1 MLASQKKYVT
11 CSLAVQLGSI
21 HFLMI
26 ALRYNR
32 KIGIFPMEAKT
43 MGSELCKKIN
53 WNMTHIYDRLTCDA
67 LVAES

>member
-1 MLASQKKYVT
+1 MHVSITKKKVT

-32 KIGIFPMEAKT
+32 KIGFFSMEAKQCD
-43 MGSELCKKIN
+43 LNFVKKNKLEHDTYI
-53 WNMTHIYDRLTCDA
+53 
-67 LVAES
+67 